1 MAFAICRPRHPGS
14 PIGPRTPASPAA
26 SNPNRGRRLPLA
38 ALPDSNWTSLVESEV
53 NFAVTAAP
61 RIDDYPRRRSQKSV
75 AAFSDFE
82 CRFSGP
88 GTPKIPTGLKLGLT
102 GKRVNTERN
111 LRRTVLRNG
120 LIVLT
125 ERMDHLRSVAMGVW
139 IKSGSRCEPAETNGI
154 SHFVEHML
162 FKGTRSRSA
171 QLIAREMD
179 SIGGNLDAFTGKET
193 ICFNVKS
200 LADHVPIALDILSDL
215 VLNPVFAS
223 PDIERERGVILEE
236 IKIDEDNP
244 DVLVHELF
252 TQSFWKGH
260 PLGKPILGTTETVGR
275 LAQNHLFDYHAG
287 RFHAGNMIFS
297 AAGNLDH
304 DHFVDAV
311 SGKFSALAGGEAPA
325 ELPAPAAS
333 ARIILRNKKAL
344 EQVQICLGVPAPP
357 ITDENRYVALVLNT
371 VLGGGMSSRLFQ
383 TIREER
389 GMAYSIYSDLSPY
402 RDTGTLCV
410 YAGTA
415 ASKALEVV
423 DLILAEF
430 RNLKEV
436 ELPEDELTRA
446 KDQLKGNILLGLE
459 SSNSRMANL
468 ARQEMYF
475 RQFFTVDEVI
485 ARIDQVD
492 AAQVQAMAHRLFD
505 PARIAVTLLGRLDGV
520 KLNRTRL
527 EC

>member
-1 MAFAICRPRHPGS
+1 M
-14 PIGPRTPASPAA
+14 
-26 SNPNRGRRLPLA
+26 
-38 ALPDSNWTSLVESEV
+38 
-53 NFAVTAAP
+53 
-61 RIDDYPRRRSQKSV
+61 
-75 AAFSDFE
+75 
-82 CRFSGP
+82 
-88 GTPKIPTGLKLGLT
+88 
-102 GKRVNTERN
+102 NTERN
-111 LRRTVLRNG
+111 LRRTVLPNG

-125 ERMDHLRSVAMGVW
+125 ERMEHLRSVAMGVW

-154 SHFVEHML
+154 SHFVEHMV
-162 FKGTRSRSA
+162 FKGTRSRTALS
-171 QLIAREMD
+171 IAREMD
-179 SIGGNLDAFTGKET
+179 AIGGNLDAFTSKET

-200 LADHVPIALDILSDL
+200 LGEHVPIALDVLTDL
-215 VLNPVFAS
+215 VLNPIFA
-223 PDIERERGVILEE
+223 PPEIERERGVILEE

-275 LAQNHLFDYHAG
+275 MAQRQLLAYHND
-287 RFHAGNMIFS
+287 RFHGGNIVFS

-304 DHFVDAV
+304 DDFTAAV
-311 SGKFSALAGGEAPA
+311 TEKFSGLKDGETPA
-325 ELPAPAAS
+325 ELSAPQPS

-357 ITDENRYVALVLNT
+357 ITDDNRYATLILNT

-389 GMAYSIYSDLSPY
+389 GMAYSVYSDLSPY

-410 YAGTA
+410 YAGTSA
-415 ASKALEVV
+415 NKVIEVV
-423 DLILAEF
+423 DLIVAEF
-430 RNLKEV
+430 RKLKETA
-436 ELPEDELTRA
+436 LPEEELTRA
-446 KDQLKGNILLGLE
+446 KDQVKGNILLGLE

-475 RQFFTVDEVI
+475 RQFFTIDEII
-485 ARIDQVD
+485 ARIDEVT
-492 AAQVQAMAHRLFD
+492 AAQVQAMAQRLFRPD
-505 PARIAVTLLGRLDGV
+505 GIAVTLLGRLDGL
-520 KLNRTRL
+520 KLGRTRL

>member
-1 MAFAICRPRHPGS
+1 MS
-14 PIGPRTPASPAA
+14 
-26 SNPNRGRRLPLA
+26 
-38 ALPDSNWTSLVESEV
+38 
-53 NFAVTAAP
+53 
-61 RIDDYPRRRSQKSV
+61 
-75 AAFSDFE
+75 
-82 CRFSGP
+82 
-88 GTPKIPTGLKLGLT
+88 
-102 GKRVNTERN
+102 TERN
-111 LRRTVLRNG
+111 LRRTVLPNG

-125 ERMDHLRSVAMGVW
+125 ERMEHLRSVAMGVW

-200 LADHVPIALDILSDL
+200 LAEHVPIALDVLADL

-223 PDIERERGVILEE
+223 TDIERERGVILEE

-252 TQSFWKGH
+252 TQNFWKDH
-260 PLGKPILGTTETVGR
+260 PLGKPILGTSATVAK
-275 LAQNHLFDYHAG
+275 LDQQKLLDYHGG
-287 RFHAGNMIFS
+287 RFLGSNMVFS
-297 AAGNLDH
+297 AAGNLEH
-304 DHFVDAV
+304 DQFLEAV
-311 SGKFSALAGGEAPA
+311 AQKFSSLTSGDPVPKEQAPV
-325 ELPAPAAS
+325 AS
-333 ARIILRNKKAL
+333 ARILLRNKKAL

-357 ITDENRYVALVLNT
+357 ITDENRYATLILNT

-389 GMAYSIYSDLSPY
+389 GMAYSIYSDLNPY

-410 YAGTA
+410 YAGTSA
-415 ASKALEVV
+415 GKALEVV

-430 RNLKEV
+430 RKLKETPLGD
-436 ELPEDELTRA
+436 EELTRA
-446 KDQLKGNILLGLE
+446 KDQLKGNILMGLE

-475 RQFFTVDEVI
+475 QQFFTVEEII
-485 ARIDQVD
+485 ARIDAVQ
-492 AAQVQAMAHRLFD
+492 AAQVQLMAQRLFD
-505 PARIAVTLLGRLDGV
+505 PARVAVTLLGRLDGI
-520 KLNRTRL
+520 KLNRDRL
-527 EC
+527 VC